1 MCEVVYKSF
10 VQHEGLGHLCG
21 ISQLQQERDSLAK
34 QQYRG
39 FSDTDESSVNF
50 QSDQISTSR
59 SSTNN
64 AEASDSLSVDSL
76 LREFME
82 NPALVFKSA
91 EPERHIRSGVYM
103 EPREFSRSRSRTVP
117 RRIVIESF

>member
-1 MCEVVYKSF
+1 MCEVVCERF

-21 ISQLQQERDSLAK
+21 ISQLQSVQDSLAN

-39 FSDTDESSVNF
+39 FSDTDESAVIL
-50 QSDQISTSR
+50 QSDQVSKSR
-59 SSTNN
+59 SSANN
-64 AEASDSLSVDSL
+64 AEASDSPSVDSL
-76 LREFME
+76 LREFMDD
-82 NPALVFKSA
+82 PALVFKSA
-91 EPERHIRSGVYM
+91 EPERHIRSGVSV